1 MAARSNL
8 VYLNRRIIGPY
19 EYYEHKVLGRGTN
32 SIAFEGRKISSGE
45 KICIKQISIKS
56 PTIHK
61 MVQTEIDILKQIS
74 HLNVVKYISH
84 FERGSSIFIVTELC
98 EMNLE
103 TKIKK

>member
-1 MAARSNL
+1 
-8 VYLNRRIIGPY
+8 
-19 EYYEHKVLGRGTN
+19 
-32 SIAFEGRKISSGE
+32 
-45 KICIKQISIKS
+45 
-56 PTIHK
+56 